1 MMENINVDMNAD
13 MNAAPLVHKKKKKR
27 VSVWT
32 VLIYAF
38 IVLFTLACLVPI
50 VYEVLLSFASK
61 EDYLQSDFL
70 IFPVHFNFEN
80 YKIILLQDRIPIAF
94 LISVFLTVVNLVYSM
109 AIDILA
115 AYVLAQRDLPGRKIF
130 FTFLLIPMFFSGGL
144 VPFYLTL
151 RSLNL
156 TNNLLGLILPFGVG
170 GFNVILLRNFF
181 AQVPND
187 IIESAKLEG
196 VSDFRV
202 LWQFILP
209 LSKAGIATISL
220 FILVGKWNDWYWPM
234 ILLTE
239 DNLFPL
245 ALELRNVLN
254 STRADLIPDGS
265 VDMNVIFAEG
275 RNAAMI
281 IVALL
286 PIMAIYPFLQKY
298 FVKGIMIGAIKS

>member
-1 MMENINVDMNAD
+1 MMKNINVGRNGT
-13 MNAAPLVHKKKKKR
+13 PPVRKKKKKR

-38 IVLFTLACLVPI
+38 IVLFTLACLFPI

-94 LISVFLTVVNLVYSM
+94 LISVFLTAVNLVYSM

-151 RSLNL
+151 RSLNF

-286 PIMAIYPFLQKY
+286 PIMAIYPFLQKN

>member
-1 MMENINVDMNAD
+1 MENINVGTNGT
-13 MNAAPLVHKKKKKR
+13 PPVRKKKKKR

-38 IVLFTLACLVPI
+38 IVLFTLACLFPI

-151 RSLNL
+151 RSLNF

-286 PIMAIYPFLQKY
+286 PIMAIYPFLQKN

>member
-1 MMENINVDMNAD
+1 MENINVGTNGT
-13 MNAAPLVHKKKKKR
+13 PPVRKKKKKR

-187 IIESAKLEG
+187 IIESANLEG

-202 LWQFILP
+202 LWQFVLP

>member
-1 MMENINVDMNAD
+1 MENINVSTNGT
-13 MNAAPLVHKKKKKR
+13 PPVRKKKKKR

-32 VLIYAF
+32 VLTYAF
-38 IVLFTLACLVPI
+38 IVLFTLACLFPI

-94 LISVFLTVVNLVYSM
+94 LISVFLTAVNLVYSM

-151 RSLNL
+151 RSLNF

-239 DNLFPL
+239 DTLFPL

-286 PIMAIYPFLQKY
+286 PIMAIYPFLQKN

>member
-1 MMENINVDMNAD
+1 MMENINVGTNGT
-13 MNAAPLVHKKKKKR
+13 PPVRKKKKKR

-38 IVLFTLACLVPI
+38 IVLFTLACLFPI

-151 RSLNL
+151 RSLNF

-196 VSDFRV
+196 ASDFRV

>member
-1 MMENINVDMNAD
+1 MENINVGTNGT
-13 MNAAPLVHKKKKKR
+13 PPVRKKKKKR

-38 IVLFTLACLVPI
+38 IVLFTLACLFPI

-151 RSLNL
+151 RSLNF

-239 DNLFPL
+239 DSLFPL

-286 PIMAIYPFLQKY
+286 PIMAIYPFLQKN

>member
-1 MMENINVDMNAD
+1 MMENINVGTNGT
-13 MNAAPLVHKKKKKR
+13 PPVRKKKKKR

-38 IVLFTLACLVPI
+38 IVLFTLACLFPI

-151 RSLNL
+151 RSLNF

-196 VSDFRV
+196 ASDFRV

-286 PIMAIYPFLQKY
+286 PIMAIYPFLQKN
-298 FVKGIMIGAIKS
+298 FVKGIMIGALKS

>member
-1 MMENINVDMNAD
+1 MMENINVGTNGT
-13 MNAAPLVHKKKKKR
+13 PPVRKKKKKR

-38 IVLFTLACLVPI
+38 IVLFTLACLFPI

-286 PIMAIYPFLQKY
+286 PIMAIYPFLQKN

>member
-1 MMENINVDMNAD
+1 MMENINVGTNGT
-13 MNAAPLVHKKKKKR
+13 PPVRKKKKKR

-38 IVLFTLACLVPI
+38 IVLFTLACLFPI

-94 LISVFLTVVNLVYSM
+94 LISVFLTVVNLVYSV

-196 VSDFRV
+196 ASDFRV
-202 LWQFILP
+202 LWQFVLP

-234 ILLTE
+234 VLLTE
-239 DNLFPL
+239 DTLFPL

>member
-1 MMENINVDMNAD
+1 MMENINVSTNGT
-13 MNAAPLVHKKKKKR
+13 PPVRKKKKKR

-38 IVLFTLACLVPI
+38 IVLFTLACLFPI

-94 LISVFLTVVNLVYSM
+94 LISVFLTAVNLVYSM

-151 RSLNL
+151 RSLNF

-286 PIMAIYPFLQKY
+286 PIMAIYPFLQKN

>member
-1 MMENINVDMNAD
+1 MMENINVGTNGT
-13 MNAAPLVHKKKKKR
+13 PPVRKKKKKR

-38 IVLFTLACLVPI
+38 IVLFTLACLFPI

>member
-1 MMENINVDMNAD
+1 MMENINVGTNGT
-13 MNAAPLVHKKKKKR
+13 PPVRKKKKKR

-38 IVLFTLACLVPI
+38 IVLFTLACLFPI

-151 RSLNL
+151 RSLNF

-187 IIESAKLEG
+187 IIESASLEG

-202 LWQFILP
+202 LWQFVLP

>member
-94 LISVFLTVVNLVYSM
+94 LISVFLTAVNLVYSM

-151 RSLNL
+151 RSLNF

-286 PIMAIYPFLQKY
+286 PIMAIYPFLQKN

>member
-1 MMENINVDMNAD
+1 MENINVGTNGT
-13 MNAAPLVHKKKKKR
+13 PPVRKKKKKR

-38 IVLFTLACLVPI
+38 IVLFTLACLFPI

-94 LISVFLTVVNLVYSM
+94 LISVFLTAVNLVYSM

-151 RSLNL
+151 RSLNF

-196 VSDFRV
+196 ASDFRV

-286 PIMAIYPFLQKY
+286 PIMAIYPFLQKN

>member
-1 MMENINVDMNAD
+1 MENINVGTNGT
-13 MNAAPLVHKKKKKR
+13 PPVRKKKKKR

-38 IVLFTLACLVPI
+38 IVLFTLACLFPI

-151 RSLNL
+151 RSLNF

-196 VSDFRV
+196 ASDFRV

-286 PIMAIYPFLQKY
+286 PIMAIYPFLQKN
-298 FVKGIMIGAIKS
+298 FVKGIMIGALKS

>member
-1 MMENINVDMNAD
+1 MMENINVGTNGT
-13 MNAAPLVHKKKKKR
+13 PPVRKKKKKR

-38 IVLFTLACLVPI
+38 IVLFTLACLFPI

-151 RSLNL
+151 RSLNF

-187 IIESAKLEG
+187 IIESASLEG

-286 PIMAIYPFLQKY
+286 PIMAIYPFLQKN

>member
-1 MMENINVDMNAD
+1 MENINVGTNGT
-13 MNAAPLVHKKKKKR
+13 PPVRKKKKKR

-38 IVLFTLACLVPI
+38 IVLFTLACLFPI

-94 LISVFLTVVNLVYSM
+94 LISVFLTAVNLVYSM

-286 PIMAIYPFLQKY
+286 PIMAIYPFLQKN

>member
-1 MMENINVDMNAD
+1 MMENINADMNAD
-13 MNAAPLVHKKKKKR
+13 MNAAPLVHKKKKKC

-115 AYVLAQRDLPGRKIF
+115 AYVLAQRDLPGGKIF

-187 IIESAKLEG
+187 IIESASLEG

-202 LWQFILP
+202 LWQFVLP

>member
-1 MMENINVDMNAD
+1 MMENINVGTNGT
-13 MNAAPLVHKKKKKR
+13 PPVRKKKKKR

-94 LISVFLTVVNLVYSM
+94 LISVFLTAVNLVYSM

-151 RSLNL
+151 RSLNF

-286 PIMAIYPFLQKY
+286 PIMAIYPFLQKN

>member
-1 MMENINVDMNAD
+1 MENINVGTNGT
-13 MNAAPLVHKKKKKR
+13 PPVRKKKKKR

-187 IIESAKLEG
+187 IIESANLEG

-202 LWQFILP
+202 LWQFVLP

-286 PIMAIYPFLQKY
+286 PIMAIYPFLQKN

>member
-1 MMENINVDMNAD
+1 MENINVSTNGT
-13 MNAAPLVHKKKKKR
+13 PPVRKKKKKR

-38 IVLFTLACLVPI
+38 IVLFTLACLFPI

-94 LISVFLTVVNLVYSM
+94 LISVFLTAVNLVYSM

-151 RSLNL
+151 RSLNF

-286 PIMAIYPFLQKY
+286 PIMAIYPFLQKN

>member
-1 MMENINVDMNAD
+1 MENINVGTNGT
-13 MNAAPLVHKKKKKR
+13 PPVRKKKKKR

-38 IVLFTLACLVPI
+38 IVLFAFACLFPI

-80 YKIILLQDRIPIAF
+80 YKIILLQDRIPKAF

-156 TNNLLGLILPFGVG
+156 TDNLLGLILPFGVG

-187 IIESAKLEG
+187 IIESAKLDG
-196 VSDFRV
+196 ASDFRV
-202 LWQFILP
+202 LWQFVLP

-239 DNLFPL
+239 DDLFPL

-298 FVKGIMIGAIKS
+298 FVKGVMIGAIKS

>member
-1 MMENINVDMNAD
+1 MMENINVGTNGT
-13 MNAAPLVHKKKKKR
+13 PPVRKKKKKR

-38 IVLFTLACLVPI
+38 IVLLTLACLFPI

-94 LISVFLTVVNLVYSM
+94 LISVFLTAVNLVYSM

-151 RSLNL
+151 RSLNF

-286 PIMAIYPFLQKY
+286 PIMAIYPFLQKN

>member
-1 MMENINVDMNAD
+1 MENINVGTNGT
-13 MNAAPLVHKKKKKR
+13 PPVRKKKKKR

-38 IVLFTLACLVPI
+38 IVLFTLACLFPI

-151 RSLNL
+151 RSLNF

-196 VSDFRV
+196 ASDFRV

-286 PIMAIYPFLQKY
+286 PIMAIYPFLQKN

>member
-1 MMENINVDMNAD
+1 MMENINVGTNGT
-13 MNAAPLVHKKKKKR
+13 PPVRKKKKKR

-151 RSLNL
+151 RSLNF

-286 PIMAIYPFLQKY
+286 PIMAIYPFLQKN
-298 FVKGIMIGAIKS
+298 FVKG

>member
-1 MMENINVDMNAD
+1 MMENINVGTNGT
-13 MNAAPLVHKKKKKR
+13 PPVRKKKKKR

-38 IVLFTLACLVPI
+38 IVLFTLACLFPI

-94 LISVFLTVVNLVYSM
+94 LISVFLTAVNLVYSM

-151 RSLNL
+151 RSLNF

-254 STRADLIPDGS
+254 STRADLIPGGS

-286 PIMAIYPFLQKY
+286 PIMAIYPFLQKN

>member
-1 MMENINVDMNAD
+1 MMENINVGTNGT
-13 MNAAPLVHKKKKKR
+13 PPVRKKKKKR

-38 IVLFTLACLVPI
+38 IVLFTLACLFPI

-151 RSLNL
+151 RSLNF

>member
-1 MMENINVDMNAD
+1 MENINVGTNGT
-13 MNAAPLVHKKKKKR
+13 PPVRKKKKKR

-38 IVLFTLACLVPI
+38 IVLFTLACLFPI

-156 TNNLLGLILPFGVG
+156 TNSLLGLILPFGVG

-196 VSDFRV
+196 ASDFRV

>member
-1 MMENINVDMNAD
+1 MMENINVGTNGT
-13 MNAAPLVHKKKKKR
+13 PPVRKKKKKR

-38 IVLFTLACLVPI
+38 IVLFTLACLFPI

-151 RSLNL
+151 RSLNF

-239 DNLFPL
+239 DSLFPL

>member
-1 MMENINVDMNAD
+1 MMENINVGTNGT
-13 MNAAPLVHKKKKKR
+13 PPVRKKKKKR

-38 IVLFTLACLVPI
+38 IVLFTLACLFPI

-151 RSLNL
+151 RSLNF

-245 ALELRNVLN
+245 GSSQN
-254 STRADLIPDGS
+254 SKIFLVSIFILTLTLLVVYVRTNAHCRTRY
-265 VDMNVIFAEG
+265 NT
-275 RNAAMI
+275 
-281 IVALL
+281 
-286 PIMAIYPFLQKY
+286 
-298 FVKGIMIGAIKS
+298 

>member
-1 MMENINVDMNAD
+1 MMENINVGTNGT
-13 MNAAPLVHKKKKKR
+13 PPVRKKKKKR

-38 IVLFTLACLVPI
+38 IVLFTLACLFPI

-94 LISVFLTVVNLVYSM
+94 LISVFLTAVNLVYSM

-151 RSLNL
+151 RSLNF

-196 VSDFRV
+196 ASDFRV

>member
-1 MMENINVDMNAD
+1 MMENINVGTNGT
-13 MNAAPLVHKKKKKR
+13 PPVRKKKKKR

-38 IVLFTLACLVPI
+38 IVLFTLACLFPI

-156 TNNLLGLILPFGVG
+156 TNKLLGLILPFGVG

-187 IIESAKLEG
+187 IIESAKMEG
-196 VSDFRV
+196 ASDFRV

>member
-1 MMENINVDMNAD
+1 MENINVGTNGT
-13 MNAAPLVHKKKKKR
+13 PPVRKKKKKR

-38 IVLFTLACLVPI
+38 IVLFTLACLFPI

-94 LISVFLTVVNLVYSM
+94 LISVFLTAVNLVYSM

-234 ILLTE
+234 ILLKE
-239 DNLFPL
+239 DTLFPL

-286 PIMAIYPFLQKY
+286 PIMAIYPFLQKN

>member
-1 MMENINVDMNAD
+1 MMENINVGTNGT
-13 MNAAPLVHKKKKKR
+13 PPVRKKKKKR

-38 IVLFTLACLVPI
+38 IVLFTLACLFPI

-156 TNNLLGLILPFGVG
+156 TNKLLGLILPFGVG

>member
-1 MMENINVDMNAD
+1 MMENINVGTTNGT
-13 MNAAPLVHKKKKKR
+13 PPVRKKKKKR

-38 IVLFTLACLVPI
+38 IVLFTLACLFPI

-94 LISVFLTVVNLVYSM
+94 LISVFLTAVNLVYSM

-151 RSLNL
+151 RSLNF

-286 PIMAIYPFLQKY
+286 PIMAIYPFLQKN

>member
-1 MMENINVDMNAD
+1 MENINVGTNGT
-13 MNAAPLVHKKKKKR
+13 PPVRKKKKKR

-38 IVLFTLACLVPI
+38 IVLFTLACLFPI

-94 LISVFLTVVNLVYSM
+94 LISVFLTAVNLVYSM

-115 AYVLAQRDLPGRKIF
+115 AYVLAQRDIPGRKIF

-151 RSLNL
+151 RSLNF

-239 DNLFPL
+239 DSLFPL

-286 PIMAIYPFLQKY
+286 PIMAIYPFLQKN

>member
-1 MMENINVDMNAD
+1 MENVNVGTNGT
-13 MNAAPLVHKKKKKR
+13 PPVRKKKKKR

-38 IVLFTLACLVPI
+38 IVLFTLACLFPI

-94 LISVFLTVVNLVYSM
+94 LISVFLTAVNLVYSM

-151 RSLNL
+151 RSLNF

-286 PIMAIYPFLQKY
+286 PIMAIYPFLQKN

>member
-1 MMENINVDMNAD
+1 MMENINVGTTNGT
-13 MNAAPLVHKKKKKR
+13 PPVRKKKKKR

-38 IVLFTLACLVPI
+38 IVLFTLACLFPI

-151 RSLNL
+151 RSLNF

-286 PIMAIYPFLQKY
+286 PIMAIYPFLQKN

>member
-1 MMENINVDMNAD
+1 MENINVGTNGT
-13 MNAAPLVHKKKKKR
+13 PPVRKKKKKR

-38 IVLFTLACLVPI
+38 IVLFTLACLFPI

-151 RSLNL
+151 RSLNF

-202 LWQFILP
+202 LWQFVLP

-286 PIMAIYPFLQKY
+286 PIMAIYPFLQKN